1 MPSSAVTGPR
11 HGDAGGD
18 VRRLLS
24 TMLMV
29 VVVIGLATP
38 APAAPGPAAKP
49 ARLLVPAGAR
59 VLDWSYSMPLPGR
72 ARDATMTIT
81 NRSVIARVR
90 DLVNAIPVSSY
101 PAHQV
106 CPQDLMMPSVVR
118 FSRSRPADAFTSIV
132 FQLGGCPA
140 ATVYQHGVAQRP
152 TLGGWTLPRL
162 YAAIVRVIS
171 PRGQPLA

>member
-1 MPSSAVTGPR
+1 MRRTLLVVMIVALVAVP
-11 HGDAGGD
+11 
-18 VRRLLS
+18 
-24 TMLMV
+24 
-29 VVVIGLATP
+29 LA
-38 APAAPGPAAKP
+38 APAASAPAKP

-59 VLDWSYSMPLPGR
+59 ALYWSYSMPLPAG
-72 ARDATMTIT
+72 ARYGTMTIT

-90 DLVNAIPVSSY
+90 SLINAIPVSSY
-101 PAHQV
+101 PASQV
-106 CPQDLMMPSVVR
+106 CPADRMVPYVVR
-118 FSRSRPADAFTSIV
+118 FSRSRPAAAFTTVV

-162 YAAIVRVIS
+162 YAAIQHVIA